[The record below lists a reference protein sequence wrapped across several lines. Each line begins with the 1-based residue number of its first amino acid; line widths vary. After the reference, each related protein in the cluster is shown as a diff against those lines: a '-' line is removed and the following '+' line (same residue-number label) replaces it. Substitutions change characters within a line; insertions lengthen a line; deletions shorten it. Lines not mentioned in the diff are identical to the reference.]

1 MNDRAK
7 ENFFT
12 AVRLVLAIAIAFY
25 WAAKLFLT
33 AGVSATILLL
43 VAVFITLIS
52 VKELFREEKRLWFVL
67 LDIPVFILMMYFS
80 KGALI
85 LCGFVL
91 AYELLSCFKPSF
103 IWYLAPIPFAIIPSL
118 VGVPIQFMVASFLAV
133 IYIQN
138 DLINVPYRKQMI
150 DSTIYEQNLKK
161 DIDRK
166 DIETK
171 VQLEKNMLVAENRI
185 LEERAQLSQT
195 LHDKLGHNINGSIY
209 QLEAAKVLIDNDP
222 SRSKEMIGGVTDQL
236 RSGMDEIRAI
246 LRKERPEKKKLAMLR
261 LYDLCEDCNSKGV
274 EANLTTEGDTG
285 LITDMQWETILD
297 NAFEAVSN
305 SMKYAGCKHIDIS
318 ILVLNK
324 MIRCT
329 IKDDGKGCK
338 KLVDGMGI
346 AGMRQR
352 MRDIR
357 GILNFDTE
365 CGFTINMLIPMEGEV
380 NG

>member
-1 MNDRAK
+1 
-7 ENFFT
+7 
-12 AVRLVLAIAIAFY
+12 
-25 WAAKLFLT
+25 
-33 AGVSATILLL
+33 
-43 VAVFITLIS
+43 
-52 VKELFREEKRLWFVL
+52 
-67 LDIPVFILMMYFS
+67 
-80 KGALI
+80 
-85 LCGFVL
+85 
-91 AYELLSCFKPSF
+91 
-103 IWYLAPIPFAIIPSL
+103 
-118 VGVPIQFMVASFLAV
+118 MVASFLAV

-261 LYDLCEDCNSKGV
+261 VYDLCEDCNSKGV

-357 GILNFDTE
+357 GILNFATE